1 MEQWKLSNKIG
12 IVLIIL
18 AVLFAILRRGITIWT
33 VLIIILAVLDIA
45 VGLLRKSKEN

>member
-1 MEQWKLSNKIG
+1 MEQWKLSILIG
-12 IVLIIL
+12 VVLIIL

-33 VLIIILAVLDIA
+33 VLIIILAVVDIA